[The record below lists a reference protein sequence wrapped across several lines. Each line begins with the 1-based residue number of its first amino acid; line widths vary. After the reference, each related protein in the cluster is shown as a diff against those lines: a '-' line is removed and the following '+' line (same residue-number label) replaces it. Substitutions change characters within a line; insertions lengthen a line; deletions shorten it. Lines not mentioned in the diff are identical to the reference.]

1 MPADSLQDPNNYID
15 DQGLELA
22 KKESIAPR
30 AARYMIKS
38 RNYEMDWSQ
47 LIQSEKMKIY
57 HNFYK

>member
-1 MPADSLQDPNNYID
+1 MLGTENKRKINADKKMPS
-15 DQGLELA
+15 GA

-38 RNYEMDWSQ
+38 RNYEMDWTQ

-57 HNFYK
+57 HNFYN